1 MTRLFRISS
10 AALFAT
16 LGLACAG
23 HTPYDPFLVPQDRI
37 YGTVK
42 TIALAPVLA
51 PREIAAVNP
60 SRGRFDSLL
69 TADLRAAGFSIVP
82 ADSSLV
88 LWTHVTDSL
97 GGMFDPTTGV
107 RDSAK
112 FELAR
117 RLTMSALKQRF
128 GADAWL
134 HPRIVF
140 APAKFDAGTA
150 TWDGTKESYQSFG
163 AKFLAA
169 FLGTETYGRTPALS
183 FWVGLEDLTGRDLYV
198 NQGGLQLFEKPRG
211 RQFEPIASGELYA
224 DPARNAKAVQLALR
238 ALVTRPAPA
247 APR

>member
-1 MTRLFRISS
+1 MTRPFRISS

-88 LWTHVTDSL
+88 LWKHVTDSL
-97 GGMFDPTTGV
+97 GGMFDPTTGA

-198 NQGGLQLFEKPRG
+198 NQGGLQLYEKPRG
-211 RQFEPIASGELYA
+211 RQFESIASGELYA

-238 ALVTRPAPA
+238 ALVTRPVPG